1 MEYMHCSR
9 LLPPALSSG
18 SIKDK
23 EEIPE
28 TTEFTLSPLDD
39 APLARMQNMILL
51 KAHRTAVECPT
62 IRCSD

>member
-1 MEYMHCSR
+1 MHCSR

-18 SIKDK
+18 SIEDK

-39 APLARMQNMILL
+39 APLAIPEPIPEDAEHDPVESTQN
-51 KAHRTAVECPT
+51 R
-62 IRCSD
+62 S